1 MPVSVSALTS
11 LTYQEK
17 KRLSP
22 CFFLLVVVTRR
33 FSISNS
39 SFLFIPYVGDGLRVR
54 GRRTRS
60 TSTTY
65 FVFARSFGHLVIC
78 QNRKLTVKIRHY
90 NINIYIYI

>member
-1 MPVSVSALTS
+1 MPFILH
-11 LTYQEK
+11 
-17 KRLSP
+17 SP
-22 CFFLLVVVTRR
+22 YTHPQLKELVVVTRR

-65 FVFARSFGHLVIC
+65 FVYFVLHGHLVIWSF
-78 QNRKLTVKIRHY
+78 VKIE
-90 NINIYIYI
+90 N